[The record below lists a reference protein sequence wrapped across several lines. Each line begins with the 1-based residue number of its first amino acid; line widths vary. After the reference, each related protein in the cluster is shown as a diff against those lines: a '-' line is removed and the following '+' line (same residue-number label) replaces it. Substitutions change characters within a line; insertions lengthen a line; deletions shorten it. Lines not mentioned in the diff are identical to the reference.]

1 MVKGFGLIGLL
12 ITVAIIALLFWG
24 GGGLYS
30 SYFKQ
35 EKSVIQNDLGAIKE
49 AQALK
54 DAQEAKSKSTQ
65 NELEK

>member
-1 MVKGFGLIGLL
+1 MKSGFSLIGLL

-35 EKSVIQNDLGAIKE
+35 EKSVIQNDLNTIQE

-54 DAQEAKSKSTQ
+54 DALEAKSKSTQ
-65 NELEK
+65 NELK